1 MGLLKKQR
9 NLLTTSVTRL
19 QRIYT
24 LKILRTYIL
33 KFVLLVIAVQILN
46 LSVYGGDYDPNTS
59 VAHQNK
65 IGEFNQIDSLVEYV
79 AEIVLDHKDAFPEDG
94 NHNPHSRSSHQ
105 FKHTV
110 IKMVDFS
117 RKAEMPFYCTMAN
130 IPEASTNDYKKI
142 ILREIN
148 PPPPKA

>member
-1 MGLLKKQR
+1 M
-9 NLLTTSVTRL
+9 
-19 QRIYT
+19 
-24 LKILRTYIL
+24 
-33 KFVLLVIAVQILN
+33 LVIAVQILN
-46 LSVYGGDYDPNTS
+46 LSVYGGDFDPNTGT
-59 VAHQNK
+59 AHQNK

-105 FKHTV
+105 LKHSI

-117 RKAEMPFYCTMAN
+117 RKTEMPFYCTSTDA
-130 IPEASTNDYKKI
+130 PEASTNDYKKI